1 MKRTRGRGLF
11 VLILMFVPILF
22 AQEPSEKDGRK
33 DSFTSPDGTF
43 QFEYPVSLVGCV
55 NDLSHDRWEPPESCE
70 AYAPVCSDFSGA
82 SGGTIRCI
90 AYPAEG
96 MKGTNFQAAA
106 FAVNEQKAMNTNAE
120 CLKIQEPPAH
130 ASNARKKKVNGVMF
144 TVAETDGVA
153 AGNLIDGYAYRAFHG
168 NKCYELDIRIA
179 STNIGDY
186 TPGTVKS
193 FDTEKVRR
201 TLKAVLASF
210 RFLPGL
216 PEEVSGS
223 VLGERDARKELAS
236 GHYVLFVY
244 GLPVPWY
251 SEFDQCLQGYGIE
264 VRYGE
269 DFFVNGRDPSTG
281 LELSYYQSYD
291 ATSAA
296 AIQKKFGSHVFD
308 RCRDTARKKW
318 ETMHPESERK

>member
-1 MKRTRGRGLF
+1 MTNGSHPNHAKRTLPYALIFLERLSERSG
-11 VLILMFVPILF
+11 VLL
-22 AQEPSEKDGRK
+22 
-33 DSFTSPDGTF
+33 
-43 QFEYPVSLVGCV
+43 
-55 NDLSHDRWEPPESCE
+55 
-70 AYAPVCSDFSGA
+70 
-82 SGGTIRCI
+82 
-90 AYPAEG
+90 YPAEG

-120 CLKIQEPPAH
+120 CLKLQEPPPH
-130 ASNARKKKVNGVMF
+130 AGNVRKEKVNGVVF
-144 TVAETDGVA
+144 TVVENDGVA

-210 RFLPGL
+210 RFLPGP

-223 VLGERDARKELAS
+223 VLGERDARKDLAS
-236 GHYVLFVY
+236 GHYVLLEY
-244 GLPVPWY
+244 GLPIPG
-251 SEFDQCLQGYGIE
+251 SSAFDHCLQGYGVE
-264 VRYGE
+264 VRWGE
-269 DFFVNGRDPSTG
+269 DFFVNGRDPLTG
-281 LELSYYQSYD
+281 LELSYYQPYD
-291 ATSAA
+291 AIGAA

-318 ETMHPESERK
+318 ETTHPESEHK